1 MTCPSFG
8 NGLRQPVDYKPNPRF
23 KKTCFKMEDLSF
35 CNMQCECNVHANAD
49 RLERESGLQ
58 WSRRGVT
65 VARVPC
71 ALGCHGLSNAVT
83 RIPEKSGTN
92 CEAATEGENH
102 LWNSGGTTRIQANCI
117 AYMGHIASRI
127 KHLLLFMLH
136 WLDLSLS
143 LFFFI
148 RPKSDHC
155 LALSVSIKSL
165 KVSFCSCWLAEFH
178 KFCN

>member
-102 LWNSGGTTRIQANCI
+102 LWNSGWTTRIQANCI

-143 LFFFI
+143 LFFL
-148 RPKSDHC
+148 SD
-155 LALSVSIKSL
+155 LSLIIALPCQSV
-165 KVSFCSCWLAEFH
+165 
-178 KFCN
+178 

>member
-1 MTCPSFG
+1 MEISFPVFLPVTG
-8 NGLRQPVDYKPNPRF
+8 TVSLFPKDIPPASHSHIFSTLCLYVQNKRLTKSNDLPVFRKWLPVDYKPNPRF

-136 WLDLSLS
+136 
-143 LFFFI
+143 
-148 RPKSDHC
+148 
-155 LALSVSIKSL
+155 
-165 KVSFCSCWLAEFH
+165 
-178 KFCN
+178 

>member
-1 MTCPSFG
+1 
-8 NGLRQPVDYKPNPRF
+8 
-23 KKTCFKMEDLSF
+23 
-35 CNMQCECNVHANAD
+35 MQCECNVHANAD

-127 KHLLLFMLH
+127 KHLLLFAT
-136 WLDLSLS
+136 LSCTDWICLCHC
-143 LFFFI
+143 FFI

-165 KVSFCSCWLAEFH
+165 KVSFCSC
-178 KFCN
+178 